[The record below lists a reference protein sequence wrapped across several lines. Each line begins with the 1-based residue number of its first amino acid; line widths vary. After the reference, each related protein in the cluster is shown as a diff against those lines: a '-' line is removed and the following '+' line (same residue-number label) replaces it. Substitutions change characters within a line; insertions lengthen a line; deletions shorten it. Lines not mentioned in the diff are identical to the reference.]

1 MLVCSVLPTG
11 EMSACMTG
19 FPEYHPRKIMAVV
32 GVSGPEV
39 EANWIQRDLEKYGLF
54 DRMISKLS
62 KDESISTLVELGHT
76 EASAR
81 VWADRYYV

>member
-1 MLVCSVLPTG
+1 
-11 EMSACMTG
+11 MTG
-19 FPEYHPRKIMAVV
+19 FPEHHPREIAAVV

-54 DRMISKLS
+54 DRMISKLP